1 MVQAE
6 LQGNSVFTVDSWQ
19 LGMSQGVGQGWD
31 MSPFGSWALRTA
43 FALGAE
49 LSSPTEFDGVFV
61 HPNT

>member
-1 MVQAE
+1 M
-6 LQGNSVFTVDSWQ
+6 FTVDSWQ

-61 HPNT
+61 HPDT